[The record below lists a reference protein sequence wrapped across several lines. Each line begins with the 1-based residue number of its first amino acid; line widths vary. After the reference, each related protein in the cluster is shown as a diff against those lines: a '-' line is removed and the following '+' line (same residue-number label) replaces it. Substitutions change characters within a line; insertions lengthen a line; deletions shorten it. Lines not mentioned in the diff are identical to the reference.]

1 MKRSFP
7 QGGTFNGGQPV
18 EEIIRKQLEDEAG
31 NGEEEEDRRVTR
43 KRVPASL
50 RPLTIAPLGL
60 LAPALAFHEEG
71 GAR

>member
-1 MKRSFP
+1 M
-7 QGGTFNGGQPV
+7 
-18 EEIIRKQLEDEAG
+18 
-31 NGEEEEDRRVTR
+31 TR